1 MYRSHSIHRTQ
12 PAGAPLEALVE
23 RPSTSGQ
30 AHADAAAGV
39 WPVVPAR
46 ELSTILTEVDA
57 RSIAGNAGT
66 VTLYLSVGPVA
77 QHYVVDVQSAAGES
91 IASITVETRA
101 EALDAY
107 LHPFARPDVPDIFS
121 RVVA

>member
-1 MYRSHSIHRTQ
+1 MHSSHPIHRPQ
-12 PAGAPLEALVE
+12 PAADPLEALVE
-23 RPSTSGQ
+23 SASGSGQ

-46 ELSTILTEVDA
+46 ELPAILTEVDA

-77 QHYVVDVQSAAGES
+77 QHYVVHVQSAAGES

-107 LHPFARPDVPDIFS
+107 LHPFARPDVPDVFS
-121 RVVA
+121 RAVA